1 MSAIQWVSVGLSA
14 AAITISGYSVWQLRR
29 TIRLTRER
37 IARAEAKRRGEP

>member
-1 MSAIQWVSVGLSA
+1 MNAIGWVSVGLSA
-14 AAITISGYSVWQLRR
+14 TAIVLSGYSVWQLRR